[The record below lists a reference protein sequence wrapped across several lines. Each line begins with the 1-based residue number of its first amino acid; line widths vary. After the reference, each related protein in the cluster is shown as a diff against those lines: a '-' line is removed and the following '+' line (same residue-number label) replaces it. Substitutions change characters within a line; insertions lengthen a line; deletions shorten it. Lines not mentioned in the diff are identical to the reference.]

1 MESIYPDSKSHAWDS
16 PGSSWVV
23 IFPDANFGLHMVV
36 KITDQKM
43 WMQVWCIPDHS
54 WMSIEVKPCFTLG
67 AEEELLNRPRL
78 DCQITIVI
86 GTDGVGMG
94 QGSLVF
100 FFVSCSSHFNVKQA
114 NG

>member
-1 MESIYPDSKSHAWDS
+1 
-16 PGSSWVV
+16 
-23 IFPDANFGLHMVV
+23 MVV

-100 FFVSCSSHFNVKQA
+100 FFVFFLFHVLLILTSNRQMDSVCEELSALKC
-114 NG
+114 